1 MRYFPAPVSVAS
13 RSYLGSQDMYWNLK
27 THRASTELSPEDLE
41 AALVYW
47 VKISQKSLFQE
58 KEFNM
63 WSHQFQLLQDDLG
76 LWRCEGR
83 LANSDVL
90 TLAKHPIFLNR
101 NHHIA
106 TLVVRDCHEQ
116 TMHSGVKSTLT
127 EVRSRYWIVKGR
139 QFVRKII
146 FRCVKCRKHQAKL
159 YQPPPP
165 SPLPSF

>member
-1 MRYFPAPVSVAS
+1 M
-13 RSYLGSQDMYWNLK
+13 
-27 THRASTELSPEDLE
+27 ELSPEDLE

-58 KEFNM
+58 EFNM
-63 WSHQFQLLQDDLG
+63 WRHQFQLFQDDLG

-106 TLVVRDCHEQ
+106 TLVVCDCHER

-127 EVRSRYWIVKGR
+127 EVRSRYWIV
-139 QFVRKII
+139 
-146 FRCVKCRKHQAKL
+146 
-159 YQPPPP
+159 
-165 SPLPSF
+165 